1 MINPTPNQSRAIEI
15 LNCIAFLKTLTP
27 QLDALAK
34 DTTPMPDGVG
44 TVASAISFAAAELEM
59 PWLQIE
65 EAGRSVKSVDAP
77 APTVD
82 APAPTAATP
91 APTAAVRQ
99 KNTVN
104 GREVG

>member
-1 MINPTPNQSRAIEI
+1 MINPTANQSRAIEI

-27 QLDALAK
+27 QLDVLAK
-34 DTTPMPDGVG
+34 DLTPMPDGVG
-44 TVASAISFAAAELEM
+44 TVASAISFAAAELEI

-65 EAGRSVKSVDAP
+65 EAGRSVKSVDALAPPLLDAP

-82 APAPTAATP
+82 A
-91 APTAAVRQ
+91 RQ